1 MRIVRAGLNRVAHAS
16 RTNKRLMLL
25 AVDAAAALVSLYV
38 ALALV
43 QGSLV
48 AALVGP
54 AFWALAPVAA
64 GTAAAA
70 SGLLG
75 LQHVKLKSLES
86 VAILKTAAM
95 ALVTMLVVLAYLR
108 LTATEM
114 PAAGVILFGLM
125 LFLTAVA
132 LRLSMLQVLRWTLRQ
147 GRAPVRVLIYGAGKT
162 GMELAAALR
171 SSDDIQAVAFADDN
185 TSLHGM
191 TVAGLKVHPSA
202 DIARLV
208 RDRAVTR
215 VILAMPS
222 VSPPKLAQLGRRV
235 KDLGVEVQT
244 VPSFAQLIGTEELM
258 SAIAPVEPRR
268 LLSRSHMA
276 EALPHGRDLYH
287 GRNIFVSG
295 AGGSIGAELCRQIAA
310 YQPAR
315 LILFEVSE
323 SALYQVHRELAGMEV
338 ARGVEV
344 LPVLGSV
351 ADSRLC
357 RSTLSA
363 HKVDIVFHAA
373 AYKHVPLVEGNPL
386 AGLAN
391 NVLGTRTLADAA
403 IAAGVARFVLVSTDK
418 AVRPTNVMGASK
430 RLAEMVVQ
438 DLARRSSR
446 TVFSMVRFGNV
457 LGSSGSVVPLFA
469 DQIARGGPVTLTHE
483 DVTRYFMTIS
493 EAAGLVLVA
502 GSFAAGDRGGDVY
515 VLDMGTPVRIRDL
528 AERMIHDA
536 GYTVRDAKNPEG
548 DIEIVVTGLRPG
560 EKLHEELLIGE
571 GLLTTPH
578 PKILRAREAGLSE
591 VEMAT
596 ALARL
601 GVAIGQGDAAAAL
614 QVLRDT
620 VEGYGPPTAR
630 AGRRH
635 A

>member
-1 MRIVRAGLNRVAHAS
+1 MRIVRAGLNRVAHAQ
-16 RTNKRLMLL
+16 RRNKRAMLL
-25 AVDAAAALVSLYV
+25 LVDALAALLSLFV
-38 ALALV
+38 ATALLL
-43 QGSLV
+43 GSPFQ
-48 AALVGP
+48 ALTGP
-54 AFWALAPVAA
+54 AFWALAPAAA
-64 GTAAAA
+64 GSAALA
-70 SGLLG
+70 SSLLG

-86 VAILKTAAM
+86 VAILKTALM
-95 ALVTMLVVLAYLR
+95 ATIATLVVLIYLR
-108 LTATEM
+108 LTATALS
-114 PAAGVILFGLM
+114 AAGVILFGLM
-125 LFLTAVA
+125 LFLSAVA
-132 LRLSMLQVLRWTLRQ
+132 IRLVMLNVLRWTLRQ
-147 GRAPVRVLIYGAGKT
+147 GRAPERVLIYGAGKT

-185 TSLHGM
+185 ISLHGM

-202 DIARLV
+202 DIALLV
-208 RDRAVTR
+208 RNHRVRR

-222 VSPPKLAQLGRRV
+222 VSPPKLAQIGRRV
-235 KDLGVEVQT
+235 KAFGVEVQT

-258 SAIAPVEPRR
+258 SAISPVEPRR

-276 EALPHGRDLYH
+276 DALPHGRDLYH

-315 LILFEVSE
+315 LVLFEVSE
-323 SALYQVHRELAGMEV
+323 SALYQIHRELEGMEA
-338 ARGVEV
+338 ARGIEIV
-344 LPVLGSV
+344 PVLGSV

-357 RSTLSA
+357 RSTLMA
-363 HKVDIVFHAA
+363 HKIGIVFHAA

-403 IAAGVARFVLVSTDK
+403 LAANVQRFVLVSTDK

-430 RLAEMVVQ
+430 RLAELVIQ
-438 DLARRSSR
+438 DLARRSSG

-483 DVTRYFMTIS
+483 DVTRFFMTIS
-493 EAAGLVLVA
+493 EAASLVLVA
-502 GSFAAGDRGGDVY
+502 GSFAAGDKGGDVY
-515 VLDMGTPVRIRDL
+515 VLDMGKPVRIRDL

-536 GYTVRDAKNPEG
+536 GYTVRDAKNPDG
-548 DIEIVVTGLRPG
+548 DIEIAVTGLRPG

-578 PKILRAREAGLSE
+578 PKILRAREASLSE
-591 VEMAT
+591 VEIAK

-601 GVAIGQGDAAAAL
+601 GVAIGQGDSAAAL
-614 QVLRDT
+614 AVLRDT
-620 VEGYGPPTAR
+620 VEGYGPA
-630 AGRRH
+630 AASGRRH